1 MFVKNLHRIEKV
13 DMEILTHGLLTVL
26 NLFLIVGCCVVFT
39 NAVEHLG
46 KIYNLNEGAVGSILA
61 AVGTALPETIVPLV
75 AILGAYLAHTD
86 VTVGKEI
93 GIGAILGAP
102 FLLSTLAMFVTG
114 VGVIVFWKLKK
125 RKYEMN
131 ANYVVMFRDLKFFFF
146 SYTLAIAA
154 GFIHVPVIK
163 YLCAAALFIYYG
175 VYVFRTLNCSHA
187 ACGEESEVDEL
198 LFTKILK
205 KYNKFLV
212 WLQVAAS
219 IGFLIWFAH
228 MFVGQITFF
237 AGLFK
242 INPLILS
249 LILAPIATEL
259 PEKFNSVLWVSQ
271 NKDTLALGNIT
282 GAMVFQSC
290 IPTAI
295 GILLTPWVFG
305 TESIINIALV
315 YLSTVVLFI
324 NLFRNKSFNP
334 HILMT
339 CGIFY
344 LIYIVYV
351 FVKVI

>member
-1 MFVKNLHRIEKV
+1 
-13 DMEILTHGLLTVL
+13 METVIHGLLTFT
-26 NLFLIVGCCVVFT
+26 NLLLIVGCCVVFT

-75 AILGAYLAHTD
+75 AILGAYMAHTD

-114 VGVIVFWKLKK
+114 LAVIICFRMKK
-125 RKYEMN
+125 REKEMN

-154 GFIHVPVIK
+154 GFIHNPIVK
-163 YLCAAALFIYYG
+163 YLCAGGLFVYYL
-175 VYVFRTLNCSHA
+175 VYVFRTLNCSHSQ
-187 ACGEESEVDEL
+187 CGENPDIDEL
-198 LFTKILK
+198 LLERFFK
-205 KYNKFLV
+205 KYNAFLV
-212 WLQVAAS
+212 WLQVVIS
-219 IGFLIWFAH
+219 IGALIFFAH
-228 MFVGQITFF
+228 VFVDQIKYF
-237 AGLFK
+237 AGLFNL
-242 INPLILS
+242 NPLVLS

-271 NKDTLALGNIT
+271 SKDTLALGNIT

-295 GILLTPWVFG
+295 GILMTPWVFG
-305 TESIINIALV
+305 TESVINIVLV
-315 YLSTVVLFI
+315 YCATVLLFI
-324 NLFRNKSFNP
+324 NLFKNKGFTPN
-334 HILMT
+334 ILIS
-339 CGIFY
+339 CGAFY
-344 LIYIVYV
+344 LIYLIYI
-351 FVKVI
+351 FWKMM

>member
-1 MFVKNLHRIEKV
+1 
-13 DMEILTHGLLTVL
+13 MEAIFHGFLTVL

-75 AILGAYLAHTD
+75 AIIGAYFAHTD
-86 VTVGKEI
+86 VNVGKEI

-114 VGVIVFWKLKK
+114 LAVVIFWKLGK
-125 RKYEMN
+125 RERKMN

-154 GFIHVPVIK
+154 GFIPFKPLK
-163 YLCAAALFIYYG
+163 YLCAAALFAYYLL
-175 VYVFRTLNCSHA
+175 YVFRTLNCSHSQGTEDA
-187 ACGEESEVDEL
+187 ELEEL
-198 LFTKILK
+198 LFEKIFR
-205 KYNKFLV
+205 KYNTFLV
-212 WLQVAAS
+212 WLQVIVS
-219 IGFLIWFAH
+219 ITALICFAH
-228 MFVGQITFF
+228 MFVGQIKYF
-237 AGLFK
+237 AQLFS
-242 INPLILS
+242 INPLVLS

-271 NKDTLALGNIT
+271 KKDTLALGNIT

-305 TESIINIALV
+305 TESVINIILV
-315 YLSTVVLFI
+315 YLSTVILFI
-324 NLFRNKSFNP
+324 NLYRDKAFSA
-334 HILMT
+334 HILVT
-339 CGIFY
+339 CGLFY
-344 LIYIVYV
+344 LIYLVYIM
-351 FVKVI
+351 FDILK

>member
-1 MFVKNLHRIEKV
+1 
-13 DMEILTHGLLTVL
+13 MEIIIHTILTLA

-39 NAVEHLG
+39 NAVEHMG
-46 KIYNLNEGAVGSILA
+46 KLYNLNEGAVGSILA

-75 AILGAYLAHTD
+75 AILGAYIAHTD

-114 VGVIVFWKLKK
+114 VAVLIFWKMKK
-125 RKYEMN
+125 RERTMTAHYE
-131 ANYVVMFRDLKFFFF
+131 VMFRDLKFFFV

-154 GFIHVPVIK
+154 AFVPFRYLKI
-163 YLCAAALFIYYG
+163 LCAVILLGYYIF
-175 VYVFRTLNCSHA
+175 YVFRTINCSHCESA
-187 ACGEESEVDEL
+187 ADEELDEL
-198 LFTKILK
+198 LLNRVFQ
-205 KYNKFLV
+205 KYNKLV
-212 WLQVAAS
+212 VWVQVLLS
-219 IGFLIWFAH
+219 IVALIVFAH
-228 MFVGQITFF
+228 LFVGQIHFF
-237 AGLFK
+237 AKLFSL
-242 INPLILS
+242 NPLVLS

-305 TESIINIALV
+305 VESLINIVLV
-315 YLSTVVLFI
+315 YFATVTLFI
-324 NLFRNKSFNP
+324 NLYRDKAFSP
-334 HILMT
+334 HILIT
-339 CGIFY
+339 CGLFY
-344 LIYIVYV
+344 LIYIFYI
-351 FVKVI
+351 FLNEIN

>member
-1 MFVKNLHRIEKV
+1 MDAIFHGF
-13 DMEILTHGLLTVL
+13 LTLL

-86 VTVGKEI
+86 VNVGKEI

-114 VGVIVFWKLKK
+114 VAVVIFWAMGK
-125 RKYEMN
+125 RERKMN

-154 GFIHVPVIK
+154 GFIHIPAIK
-163 YLCAAALFIYYG
+163 YACAAGLFIYYV
-175 VYVFRTLNCSHA
+175 VYVFKTINCSHSQ
-187 ACGEESEVDEL
+187 CGESADIEEL
-198 LFTKILK
+198 LFERIFK
-205 KYNKFLV
+205 KYNTFLV
-212 WLQVAAS
+212 WLQVVVS
-219 IGFLIWFAH
+219 IGALIYFAH
-228 MFVGQITFF
+228 LFVGQITFF
-237 AGLFK
+237 ADLFS
-242 INPLILS
+242 INPLVLS

-271 NKDTLALGNIT
+271 KKDTLALGNIT

-305 TESIINIALV
+305 MESLINIILV
-315 YLSTVVLFI
+315 YCSTVLLFI
-324 NLFRNKSFNP
+324 NLYRDRHFSA
-334 HILMT
+334 HILVT

-344 LIYIVYV
+344 LIYLVYI
-351 FVKVI
+351 FLKLI

>member
-1 MFVKNLHRIEKV
+1 MDAIFHGF
-13 DMEILTHGLLTVL
+13 LTLL

-86 VTVGKEI
+86 VNVGKEI

-114 VGVIVFWKLKK
+114 VAVVIFWAMGK
-125 RKYEMN
+125 RERKMN

-154 GFIHVPVIK
+154 GFIHVPAIK
-163 YLCAAALFIYYG
+163 YACAAGLFIYYV
-175 VYVFRTLNCSHA
+175 VYVFKTINCSHSQ
-187 ACGEESEVDEL
+187 CGESADIEEL
-198 LFTKILK
+198 LFERIFK
-205 KYNKFLV
+205 KYNTFLV
-212 WLQVAAS
+212 WLQVVVS
-219 IGFLIWFAH
+219 IGALIYFAH
-228 MFVGQITFF
+228 LFVGQITFF
-237 AGLFK
+237 ADLFS
-242 INPLILS
+242 INPLVLS

-271 NKDTLALGNIT
+271 KKDTLALGNIT

-305 TESIINIALV
+305 MESLINIILV
-315 YLSTVVLFI
+315 YCSTVLLFI
-324 NLFRNKSFNP
+324 NLYRDRHFSA
-334 HILMT
+334 HILVT

-344 LIYIVYV
+344 LIYLVYI
-351 FVKVI
+351 FWKLI

>member
-1 MFVKNLHRIEKV
+1 MDAIFHGF
-13 DMEILTHGLLTVL
+13 LTIL

-86 VTVGKEI
+86 VNVGKEI

-114 VGVIVFWKLKK
+114 VAVVIFWAMGK
-125 RKYEMN
+125 RERKMN

-154 GFIHVPVIK
+154 GFIHIPAIK
-163 YLCAAALFIYYG
+163 YACAAGLFIYYV
-175 VYVFRTLNCSHA
+175 VYVFKTLNCSHSQ
-187 ACGEESEVDEL
+187 CGESADIEEL
-198 LFTKILK
+198 LFERIFK
-205 KYNKFLV
+205 KYNTFLV
-212 WLQVAAS
+212 WLQVVVS
-219 IGFLIWFAH
+219 IGALIYFAH
-228 MFVGQITFF
+228 LFVGQITFF
-237 AGLFK
+237 ADLFS
-242 INPLILS
+242 INPLVLS

-271 NKDTLALGNIT
+271 KKDTLALGNIT

-305 TESIINIALV
+305 MESLINIILV
-315 YLSTVVLFI
+315 YCSTVLLFI
-324 NLFRNKSFNP
+324 NLYRDRHFSA
-334 HILMT
+334 HILVT

-344 LIYIVYV
+344 LIYLVYI
-351 FVKVI
+351 FWKLI

>member
-1 MFVKNLHRIEKV
+1 
-13 DMEILTHGLLTVL
+13 MEAIFHGFLTVL

-75 AILGAYLAHTD
+75 AIIGAYFAHTD
-86 VTVGKEI
+86 VNVGKEI

-114 VGVIVFWKLKK
+114 LAVVIFWKLGK
-125 RKYEMN
+125 RERKMN

-154 GFIHVPVIK
+154 GFIPFKPLK
-163 YLCAAALFIYYG
+163 YLCAAALFAYYLL
-175 VYVFRTLNCSHA
+175 YVFRTLNCSHSQCTEDA
-187 ACGEESEVDEL
+187 ELEEL
-198 LFTKILK
+198 LFEKIFR
-205 KYNKFLV
+205 KYNTFLV
-212 WLQVAAS
+212 WLQVIVSIAA
-219 IGFLIWFAH
+219 LICFAH
-228 MFVGQITFF
+228 MFVGQIRYF
-237 AGLFK
+237 AQLFS
-242 INPLILS
+242 INPLVLS

-271 NKDTLALGNIT
+271 KKDTLALGNIT

-305 TESIINIALV
+305 TESVINIILV
-315 YLSTVVLFI
+315 YLSTVILFI
-324 NLFRNKSFNP
+324 NLYRDKAFSA
-334 HILMT
+334 HILVT
-339 CGIFY
+339 CGLFY
-344 LIYIVYV
+344 LIYLVYIM
-351 FVKVI
+351 FDILK

>member
-1 MFVKNLHRIEKV
+1 MDAIFHGF
-13 DMEILTHGLLTVL
+13 LTLL

-86 VTVGKEI
+86 VNVGKEI

-114 VGVIVFWKLKK
+114 VAVVIFWAMGK
-125 RKYEMN
+125 RERKMN

-154 GFIHVPVIK
+154 GFIHIPAIK
-163 YLCAAALFIYYG
+163 YACAAGLFIYYV
-175 VYVFRTLNCSHA
+175 VYVFKTLNCSHSQ
-187 ACGEESEVDEL
+187 CGESADIEEL
-198 LFTKILK
+198 LFERIFK
-205 KYNKFLV
+205 KYNTFLV
-212 WLQVAAS
+212 WLQVVVS
-219 IGFLIWFAH
+219 IGALIYFAH
-228 MFVGQITFF
+228 LFVGQITFF
-237 AGLFK
+237 ADLFS
-242 INPLILS
+242 INPLVLS

-271 NKDTLALGNIT
+271 KKDTLALGNIT

-305 TESIINIALV
+305 TESLINIILV
-315 YLSTVVLFI
+315 YCSTVLLFI
-324 NLFRNKSFNP
+324 NLYRDRHFSA
-334 HILMT
+334 HILVT

-344 LIYIVYV
+344 LIYLVYI
-351 FVKVI
+351 FLKLI

>member
-1 MFVKNLHRIEKV
+1 
-13 DMEILTHGLLTVL
+13 MEAIFHGFLTVL

-61 AVGTALPETIVPLV
+61 AVGTALPETIVPIV
-75 AILGAYLAHTD
+75 AIIGAYFAHTD
-86 VTVGKEI
+86 VNVGKEI

-114 VGVIVFWKLKK
+114 LAVVIFWKLGK
-125 RKYEMN
+125 RERKMN

-154 GFIHVPVIK
+154 GFIPFKPLK
-163 YLCAAALFIYYG
+163 YLCAAALFAYYLL
-175 VYVFRTLNCSHA
+175 YVFRTLNCSHSQCTEGA
-187 ACGEESEVDEL
+187 ELEEL
-198 LFTKILK
+198 LFEKIFR
-205 KYNKFLV
+205 KYNTFLV
-212 WLQVAAS
+212 WLQVIVSIAA
-219 IGFLIWFAH
+219 LICFAH
-228 MFVGQITFF
+228 MFVGQIRYF
-237 AGLFK
+237 AQLFS
-242 INPLILS
+242 INPLVLS

-271 NKDTLALGNIT
+271 KKDTLALGNIT

-305 TESIINIALV
+305 TESVINIILV
-315 YLSTVVLFI
+315 YLSTVILFI
-324 NLFRNKSFNP
+324 NLYRDKAFSA
-334 HILMT
+334 HILVT
-339 CGIFY
+339 CGLFY
-344 LIYIVYV
+344 LIYLVYIM
-351 FVKVI
+351 FDILK

>member
-1 MFVKNLHRIEKV
+1 
-13 DMEILTHGLLTVL
+13 MEALFHGCLTIL

-46 KIYNLNEGAVGSILA
+46 KIYKLNEGAVGSILA

-75 AILGAYLAHTD
+75 AIIGAYLAHTD
-86 VTVGKEI
+86 VHVGKEI

-114 VGVIVFWKLKK
+114 LAVVIFWKLGK
-125 RKYEMN
+125 RERKMN

-154 GFIHVPVIK
+154 GFIHFKPLK
-163 YLCAAALFIYYG
+163 YAFAVALVAYYLL
-175 VYVFRTLNCSHA
+175 YVFRTLNCSHSD
-187 ACGEESEVDEL
+187 CTESADLDEL
-198 LFTKILK
+198 LFERIFK
-205 KYNKFLV
+205 KYNAFFI
-212 WLQVAAS
+212 WLQVLVSIAA
-219 IGFLIWFAH
+219 LICFAH
-228 MFVGQITFF
+228 MFVGQIRYF
-237 AGLFK
+237 AELFS
-242 INPLILS
+242 INPLVLS

-271 NKDTLALGNIT
+271 KKDTLALGNIT

-305 TESIINIALV
+305 TESVINIILV
-315 YLSTVVLFI
+315 YLSTIVLFI
-324 NLFRNKSFNP
+324 NLYRDKAFSA
-334 HILMT
+334 HILVT
-339 CGIFY
+339 CGLFY
-344 LIYIVYV
+344 LIYLVYIFWGV
-351 FVKVI
+351 MR

>member
-1 MFVKNLHRIEKV
+1 MDAIFHGF
-13 DMEILTHGLLTVL
+13 LTIL

-86 VTVGKEI
+86 VNVGKEI

-114 VGVIVFWKLKK
+114 VAVVIFWTMGK
-125 RKYEMN
+125 RERKMN

-154 GFIHVPVIK
+154 GFIHIPAIK
-163 YLCAAALFIYYG
+163 YACAAGLFIYYV
-175 VYVFRTLNCSHA
+175 VYVFKTINCSHSQ
-187 ACGEESEVDEL
+187 CGESADIEEL
-198 LFTKILK
+198 LFERIFK
-205 KYNKFLV
+205 KYNTFLV
-212 WLQVAAS
+212 WLQVVVS
-219 IGFLIWFAH
+219 IGALIYFAH
-228 MFVGQITFF
+228 LFVGQITFF
-237 AGLFK
+237 ADLFS
-242 INPLILS
+242 INPLVLS

-271 NKDTLALGNIT
+271 KKDTLALGNIT

-305 TESIINIALV
+305 MESLINIILV
-315 YLSTVVLFI
+315 YCSTVLLFI
-324 NLFRNKSFNP
+324 NLYRDRHFSA
-334 HILMT
+334 HILVT

-344 LIYIVYV
+344 LIYLVYI
-351 FVKVI
+351 FWKLI

>member
-1 MFVKNLHRIEKV
+1 MDAVFHG
-13 DMEILTHGLLTVL
+13 ILTLL

-39 NAVEHLG
+39 NAVEYLG

-86 VTVGKEI
+86 VNVGKEI

-114 VGVIVFWKLKK
+114 LAVVAFWKLGK
-125 RKYEMN
+125 RERKMS

-146 SYTLAIAA
+146 SYTLAIVA
-154 GFIHVPVIK
+154 GFIPFKPLK
-163 YLCAAALFIYYG
+163 YACAVFLLAYYLL
-175 VYVFRTLNCSHA
+175 YVFRTLNCSHS
-187 ACGEESEVDEL
+187 ACGESSEVDEL
-198 LFTKILK
+198 LFEKIFK
-205 KYNKFLV
+205 KYNTFLV
-212 WLQVAAS
+212 WLQVLLSIAA
-219 IGFLIWFAH
+219 LICFAH
-228 MFVGQITFF
+228 MFVGQIRFF
-237 AGLFK
+237 ASLFS
-242 INPLILS
+242 INPLVLS

-305 TESIINIALV
+305 MESVVNIVLV
-315 YLSTVVLFI
+315 YLSTLILFI
-324 NLFRNKSFNP
+324 NLYRDKAFSA
-334 HILMT
+334 HILVT
-339 CGIFY
+339 CGLFY
-344 LIYIVYV
+344 LIYLVYILYD
-351 FVKVI
+351 VIF

>member
-1 MFVKNLHRIEKV
+1 
-13 DMEILTHGLLTVL
+13 MEAIFHGFLTVL

-75 AILGAYLAHTD
+75 AIIGAYFAHTD
-86 VTVGKEI
+86 VNVGKEI

-102 FLLSTLAMFVTG
+102 FLLSTLAMLVTG
-114 VGVIVFWKLKK
+114 LAVVIFWKLGK
-125 RKYEMN
+125 RERKMN

-154 GFIHVPVIK
+154 GFIPFKPLK
-163 YLCAAALFIYYG
+163 YLCAAALFAYYLL
-175 VYVFRTLNCSHA
+175 YVFRTLNCSHSQCTEGA
-187 ACGEESEVDEL
+187 ELEEL
-198 LFTKILK
+198 LFEKIFR
-205 KYNKFLV
+205 KYNTFLV
-212 WLQVAAS
+212 WLQVIVSIAA
-219 IGFLIWFAH
+219 LICFAH
-228 MFVGQITFF
+228 MFVGQIRYF
-237 AGLFK
+237 AQLFS
-242 INPLILS
+242 INPLVLS

-271 NKDTLALGNIT
+271 KKDTLALGNIT

-305 TESIINIALV
+305 TESVINIILV
-315 YLSTVVLFI
+315 YLSTVILFI
-324 NLFRNKSFNP
+324 NLYRDKAFSA
-334 HILMT
+334 HILVT
-339 CGIFY
+339 CGLFY
-344 LIYIVYV
+344 LIYLVYIM
-351 FVKVI
+351 FDILK

>member
-1 MFVKNLHRIEKV
+1 MDAVFHG
-13 DMEILTHGLLTVL
+13 ILTLL
-26 NLFLIVGCCVVFT
+26 NLFLIVGCCIVFT

-75 AILGAYLAHTD
+75 AIIGAYFAHTD
-86 VTVGKEI
+86 VHVGKEI

-114 VGVIVFWKLKK
+114 LAVVAFWKLGK
-125 RKYEMN
+125 RERKMN

-154 GFIHVPVIK
+154 GFIPFKPLK
-163 YLCAAALFIYYG
+163 YMCAFFLLAYYLM
-175 VYVFRTLNCSHA
+175 YVFRTLNCSHS
-187 ACGEESEVDEL
+187 ACGESSEVDEL
-198 LFTKILK
+198 LFEKIFK
-205 KYNKFLV
+205 KYNTFLV
-212 WLQVAAS
+212 WLQVLLSIAA
-219 IGFLIWFAH
+219 LICFAH
-228 MFVGQITFF
+228 MFVGQIRFF
-237 AGLFK
+237 AELFS
-242 INPLILS
+242 INPLVLS

-305 TESIINIALV
+305 TESVINIVLV
-315 YLSTVVLFI
+315 YLSTLILFI
-324 NLFRNKSFNP
+324 NLYRDKAFSA
-334 HILMT
+334 HILVT
-339 CGIFY
+339 CGLFY
-344 LIYIVYV
+344 LIYLVYILYD
-351 FVKVI
+351 VIF

>member
-1 MFVKNLHRIEKV
+1 MDAIFHGF
-13 DMEILTHGLLTVL
+13 LTLL

-86 VTVGKEI
+86 VNVGKEI

-114 VGVIVFWKLKK
+114 VAVVIFWAMGK
-125 RKYEMN
+125 RERKMN

-154 GFIHVPVIK
+154 GFIHIPAIK
-163 YLCAAALFIYYG
+163 YACAAGLFIYYV
-175 VYVFRTLNCSHA
+175 VYVFKTINCSHSQ
-187 ACGEESEVDEL
+187 CGESADIEEL
-198 LFTKILK
+198 LFERIFK
-205 KYNKFLV
+205 KYNTFFV
-212 WLQVAAS
+212 WLQVVVS
-219 IGFLIWFAH
+219 IGALIYFAH
-228 MFVGQITFF
+228 LFVGQITFF
-237 AGLFK
+237 ADLFS
-242 INPLILS
+242 INPLVLS

-271 NKDTLALGNIT
+271 KKDTLALGNIT

-305 TESIINIALV
+305 TESLINIILV
-315 YLSTVVLFI
+315 YCSTVLLFI
-324 NLFRNKSFNP
+324 NLYRDRHFSA
-334 HILMT
+334 HILVT

-344 LIYIVYV
+344 LIYLVYI
-351 FVKVI
+351 FLKLI

>member
-1 MFVKNLHRIEKV
+1 
-13 DMEILTHGLLTVL
+13 MEALFHGCLTIL

-46 KIYNLNEGAVGSILA
+46 KIYKLNEGAVGSILA

-75 AILGAYLAHTD
+75 AIIGAYLAHTD
-86 VTVGKEI
+86 IHVGKEI

-114 VGVIVFWKLKK
+114 LAVVIFWKMGK
-125 RKYEMN
+125 RERKMN

-154 GFIHVPVIK
+154 GFIHFKPLK
-163 YLCAAALFIYYG
+163 YACAVALVAYYLL
-175 VYVFRTLNCSHA
+175 YVFKTLNCSHSD
-187 ACGEESEVDEL
+187 CTESADLDEL
-198 LFTKILK
+198 LFERIFK
-205 KYNKFLV
+205 KYNAFLI
-212 WLQVAAS
+212 WLQVLVSIAA
-219 IGFLIWFAH
+219 LICFAH
-228 MFVGQITFF
+228 MFVGQIRYF
-237 AGLFK
+237 AELFS
-242 INPLILS
+242 INPLVLS

-271 NKDTLALGNIT
+271 KKDTLALGNIT

-290 IPTAI
+290 VPTAI

-305 TESIINIALV
+305 TESIINIILV

-324 NLFRNKSFNP
+324 NLYRDKAFSA
-334 HILMT
+334 HILVT
-339 CGIFY
+339 CGLFY
-344 LIYIVYV
+344 LIYLVYIFWGV
-351 FVKVI
+351 MR

>member
-1 MFVKNLHRIEKV
+1 
-13 DMEILTHGLLTVL
+13 MEAIFHGFLTVL

-75 AILGAYLAHTD
+75 AIIGAYFAHTD
-86 VTVGKEI
+86 VNVGKEI

-102 FLLSTLAMFVTG
+102 FLLSTLAMLVTG
-114 VGVIVFWKLKK
+114 LAVVIFWKLGK
-125 RKYEMN
+125 RERKMN

-154 GFIHVPVIK
+154 GFIPFKPLK
-163 YLCAAALFIYYG
+163 YLCAAALFAYYLL
-175 VYVFRTLNCSHA
+175 YVFRTLNCSHSQCTEGA
-187 ACGEESEVDEL
+187 ELEEL
-198 LFTKILK
+198 LFEKIFR
-205 KYNKFLV
+205 KYNTFLV
-212 WLQVAAS
+212 WLQVIVSIAA
-219 IGFLIWFAH
+219 LICFAH
-228 MFVGQITFF
+228 MFVGQIRYF
-237 AGLFK
+237 AQLFS
-242 INPLILS
+242 INPLVLS

-271 NKDTLALGNIT
+271 KKDTLALGNIT

-305 TESIINIALV
+305 TESVINIILV
-315 YLSTVVLFI
+315 YLSTVILFI
-324 NLFRNKSFNP
+324 NLYRDKAFSA
-334 HILMT
+334 HILVT
-339 CGIFY
+339 CGLFS
-344 LIYIVYV
+344 LIYLVYIM
-351 FVKVI
+351 FDILK

>member
-1 MFVKNLHRIEKV
+1 MDAIFHGF
-13 DMEILTHGLLTVL
+13 LTIL
-26 NLFLIVGCCVVFT
+26 NLILIVGCCVVFT

-75 AILGAYLAHTD
+75 AIIGAYLAHTD
-86 VTVGKEI
+86 IHVGKEI

-114 VGVIVFWKLKK
+114 IAVVIFWKLGIRE
-125 RKYEMN
+125 RKMN

-154 GFIHVPVIK
+154 GFIPFKPLK
-163 YLCAAALFIYYG
+163 YACALVLLGYYLL
-175 VYVFRTLNCSHA
+175 YVFRTLNCSHSQ
-187 ACGEESEVDEL
+187 CGENSDIDQL
-198 LFTKILK
+198 LFEKILK
-205 KYNKFLV
+205 KYNTLIV
-212 WLQVAAS
+212 WLQVIISIAA
-219 IGFLIWFAH
+219 LICFAH
-228 MFVGQITFF
+228 MFVGQIRYF
-237 AGLFK
+237 AELFS
-242 INPLILS
+242 INPLVLS

-271 NKDTLALGNIT
+271 KKDTLALGNIT

-315 YLSTVVLFI
+315 YLSTMILFI
-324 NLFRNKSFNP
+324 NLYRDKAFSA
-334 HILMT
+334 HILVT
-339 CGIFY
+339 CGLFY
-344 LIYIVYV
+344 LIYLVYIL
-351 FVKVI
+351 FDIMH

>member
-1 MFVKNLHRIEKV
+1 MDAVFHG
-13 DMEILTHGLLTVL
+13 ILTLL

-86 VTVGKEI
+86 VNVGKEI

-114 VGVIVFWKLKK
+114 LAVVAFWKLGK
-125 RKYEMN
+125 RERKMS

-146 SYTLAIAA
+146 SYTLAIVA
-154 GFIHVPVIK
+154 GFIPFKLLK
-163 YLCAAALFIYYG
+163 YACAVFLLAYYLL
-175 VYVFRTLNCSHA
+175 YVFRTLNCSHS
-187 ACGEESEVDEL
+187 ACGESSEVDEL
-198 LFTKILK
+198 LFEKIFK
-205 KYNKFLV
+205 KYNTFLV
-212 WLQVAAS
+212 WLQVLLSIAA
-219 IGFLIWFAH
+219 LICFAH
-228 MFVGQITFF
+228 MFVGQIRFF
-237 AGLFK
+237 ASLFS
-242 INPLILS
+242 INPLVLS

-305 TESIINIALV
+305 MESVVNIVLV
-315 YLSTVVLFI
+315 YLSTLILFI
-324 NLFRNKSFNP
+324 NLYRDKAFSA
-334 HILMT
+334 HILVT
-339 CGIFY
+339 CGLFY
-344 LIYIVYV
+344 LIYLVYILYD
-351 FVKVI
+351 VIF

>member
-1 MFVKNLHRIEKV
+1 
-13 DMEILTHGLLTVL
+13 MEILLHSFLTVL

-75 AILGAYLAHTD
+75 AIIGAYFAHTD
-86 VTVGKEI
+86 VAVGKEI

-114 VGVIVFWKLKK
+114 LAVVIFWKMGIRE
-125 RKYEMN
+125 RKMN

-154 GFIHVPVIK
+154 GFIPFKPLK
-163 YLCAAALFIYYG
+163 YICAAALFGYYIL
-175 VYVFRTLNCSHA
+175 YVFRTLNCSHSQ
-187 ACGEESEVDEL
+187 CGENAEVDKL
-198 LFTKILK
+198 LFEKIFK
-205 KYNKFLV
+205 KYNTILV
-212 WLQVAAS
+212 WLQVVLSIAA
-219 IGFLIWFAH
+219 LICFAH
-228 MFVGQITFF
+228 MFVGQIQFF
-237 AGLFK
+237 AKIFN
-242 INPLILS
+242 INPLVLS

-259 PEKFNSVLWVSQ
+259 PEKFNSVLWVSHS
-271 NKDTLALGNIT
+271 KDTLALGNIT

-305 TESIINIALV
+305 TESIINIVLV
-315 YLSTVVLFI
+315 YLSTILLFI
-324 NLFRNKSFNP
+324 NLYRDKAFSA
-334 HILMT
+334 HILVT

-344 LIYIVYV
+344 LVYLIYIL
-351 FVKVI
+351 FDILK

>member
-1 MFVKNLHRIEKV
+1 
-13 DMEILTHGLLTVL
+13 MEAIFHGFLTVL

-75 AILGAYLAHTD
+75 AIIGAYFAHTD
-86 VTVGKEI
+86 VNVGKEI

-114 VGVIVFWKLKK
+114 LAVVIFWKLGK
-125 RKYEMN
+125 RERKMN

-154 GFIHVPVIK
+154 GFIPFKPLK
-163 YLCAAALFIYYG
+163 YLCAAALFAYYLL
-175 VYVFRTLNCSHA
+175 YVFRTLNCSHSQCTEGA
-187 ACGEESEVDEL
+187 ELEEL
-198 LFTKILK
+198 LFEKIFR
-205 KYNKFLV
+205 KYNTFLV
-212 WLQVAAS
+212 WLQVIVSIAA
-219 IGFLIWFAH
+219 LICFAH
-228 MFVGQITFF
+228 MFVGQIRYF
-237 AGLFK
+237 AQLFS
-242 INPLILS
+242 INPLVLS

-271 NKDTLALGNIT
+271 KKDTLALGNIT

-305 TESIINIALV
+305 TESVINIILV
-315 YLSTVVLFI
+315 YLSTVILFI
-324 NLFRNKSFNP
+324 NLYRDKAFSA
-334 HILMT
+334 HILVT
-339 CGIFY
+339 CGLFY
-344 LIYIVYV
+344 LIYLVYIM
-351 FVKVI
+351 FDILK

>member
-1 MFVKNLHRIEKV
+1 
-13 DMEILTHGLLTVL
+13 METIFHGFLTIL

-75 AILGAYLAHTD
+75 AIIGAYFAHTD
-86 VTVGKEI
+86 VNVGKEI

-114 VGVIVFWKLKK
+114 LAVVIFWKLGK
-125 RKYEMN
+125 RERKMN

-154 GFIHVPVIK
+154 GFIPFKPLK
-163 YLCAAALFIYYG
+163 YLCAAALLAYYLL
-175 VYVFRTLNCSHA
+175 YVFRTLNCSHSQ
-187 ACGEESEVDEL
+187 CGEGAEVDEL
-198 LFTKILK
+198 LFEKIFK
-205 KYNKFLV
+205 KYNTFLV
-212 WLQVAAS
+212 WLQVIVSIAA
-219 IGFLIWFAH
+219 LICFAH
-228 MFVGQITFF
+228 MFVGQIRYF
-237 AGLFK
+237 AQLFS
-242 INPLILS
+242 INPLVLS

-271 NKDTLALGNIT
+271 KKDTLALGNIT

-305 TESIINIALV
+305 AESVVNIILV
-315 YLSTVVLFI
+315 YMSTIILFI
-324 NLFRNKSFNP
+324 NLYRDKAFSA
-334 HILMT
+334 HILVT
-339 CGIFY
+339 CGLFY
-344 LIYIVYV
+344 LIYLIYIL
-351 FVKVI
+351 FDIMQ